1 MVRETNHGAKWRDLF
16 EEHHSKLSEVAEI
29 LLHRSGSK
37 EQILQTAFA
46 ELEHHSFSQPFAR
59 DLAVRAVVKAAIAY
73 NYTNVD
79 SWILT
84 TSSGPIDWEKS
95 GPQALEALPWAE
107 RVAHLLREVL
117 HYSRRDTAFLLGI
130 SDANVDELCRFAR
143 KRLCIPGEPLHHLH
157 TPHPSATRAQRSTH
171 TMAFA
176 NLAKGHLRES
186 SGARAEEGVSKHRTG
201 KAEYNQLCR

>member
-1 MVRETNHGAKWRDLF
+1 MVRETDHGAMWRALF
-16 EEHHSKLSEVAEI
+16 EEHHSQLTDVADI

-46 ELEHHSFSQPFAR
+46 ELEHHSFYEPFAR
-59 DLAVRAVVKAAIAY
+59 DSAVRAVVKAGIAY

-84 TSSGPIDWEKS
+84 TSSGPIVWDQS

-117 HYSRRDTAFLLGI
+117 HYSQQDTAFLLGI
-130 SDANVDELCRFAR
+130 SNANVDELCRFAR
-143 KRLCIPGEPLHHLH
+143 KRLCLHDESLDHSH
-157 TPHPSATRAQRSTH
+157 TPRPSATRAERSKH
-171 TMAFA
+171 SMAFA

-186 SGARAEEGVSKHRTG
+186 SGSRAEEGVSKLRSSISSF
-201 KAEYNQLCR
+201 R